1 MSTSQ
6 KTHDADLLDRIE
18 ADADEPTG
26 PAIDAAPLRAI
37 ADAVR
42 ARAASEASIRSG
54 VEKAREAGLS
64 WAVIGA
70 ALGVSRQAALKRYGR
85 RDVAGE
91 ALHSQSFA

>member
-6 KTHDADLLDRIE
+6 KTRDTDLLDRIE

-37 ADAVR
+37 AEAMH
-42 ARAASEASIRSG
+42 ARDTAEEDIRSG

-70 ALGVSRQAALKRYGR
+70 ALGVSRQAALKRYG
-85 RDVAGE
+85 
-91 ALHSQSFA
+91 H